1 MKNKEATSVINRQD
15 ARQSPAKPVVSR
27 LPKTNRHHYPRSYEK
42 RTQTVV
48 PPHPSTDTINLPD
61 PAKTLKVPQKRL
73 TTAALR
79 SSSTPPPR
87 ATGNYS
93 SAASGGVKIDKT
105 VINARPDC
113 YCTTRP
119 TDAAAAV
126 EDQQAAAMPIPKV
139 KVNIS
144 TNRNTDTTSV
154 SVPGKI
160 QTTNV
165 DCPTASTH
173 QNASKVLLQQR
184 NLQINLAD
192 IEISSTSTEPAVPD
206 RIMTT
211 TPTEKNK
218 NKEITASLASRQ
230 TKVHPHRFRRKKRQ
244 KCQRRT
250 QRE

>member
-1 MKNKEATSVINRQD
+1 VLTPRLPESLQGAT
-15 ARQSPAKPVVSR
+15 SPAKTS
-27 LPKTNRHHYPRSYEK
+27 
-42 RTQTVV
+42 
-48 PPHPSTDTINLPD
+48 
-61 PAKTLKVPQKRL
+61 KVPQKRL
-73 TTAALR
+73 RTAALR

-87 ATGNYS
+87 ATSNYS
-93 SAASGGVKIDKT
+93 SAATRGVKIDKT
-105 VINARPDC
+105 VINVHSDR

-126 EDQQAAAMPIPKV
+126 GDQHAAAMPIQKV

-154 SVPGKI
+154 SIPGKI
-160 QTTNV
+160 QITNV
-165 DCPTASTH
+165 VCPTTSTH
-173 QNASKVLLQQR
+173 LDASKVLLQRR

-192 IEISSTSTEPAVPD
+192 SETSSTSTESAVPD

-218 NKEITASLASRQ
+218 NKEITTSLENHQ
-230 TKVHPHRFRRKKRQ
+230 TKVHPHQFRRKKRQ
-244 KCQRRT
+244 KNQQWT

>member
-1 MKNKEATSVINRQD
+1 
-15 ARQSPAKPVVSR
+15 VVWPHVYYS
-27 LPKTNRHHYPRSYEK
+27 RSYAE
-42 RTQTVV
+42 RTPTVA
-48 PPHPSTDTINLPD
+48 PPHPSMDIINPPD
-61 PAKTLKVPQKRL
+61 PAKTSKILQKRL
-73 TTAALR
+73 RPAALR

-87 ATGNYS
+87 AAGTYS
-93 SAASGGVKIDKT
+93 SAATGGVKINKT
-105 VINARPDC
+105 VITERPDR

-119 TDAAAAV
+119 TAAAAAV
-126 EDQQAAAMPIPKV
+126 RDQQAAAMPIQKV

-144 TNRNTDTTSV
+144 TNRNADTTSV

-165 DCPTASTH
+165 DCPTTSTH
-173 QNASKVLLQQR
+173 QSASKVLPQRR

-192 IEISSTSTEPAVPD
+192 IETSSTSSEPAVPD
-206 RIMTT
+206 SIITT

-218 NKEITASLASRQ
+218 NKEITASLASHQ
-230 TKVHPHRFRRKKRQ
+230 TKAHPHQFRRKKCQ